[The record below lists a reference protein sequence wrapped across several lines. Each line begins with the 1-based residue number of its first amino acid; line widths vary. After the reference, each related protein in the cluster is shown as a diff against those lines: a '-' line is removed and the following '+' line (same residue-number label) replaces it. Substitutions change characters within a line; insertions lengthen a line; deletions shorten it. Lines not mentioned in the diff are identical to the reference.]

1 MPRPTRRRELRPPNE
16 RLGSGNNPYF
26 AAVFPAQ
33 PFLAVTDFTLFPF
46 PMLALKR
53 IVTVAVMVYLLLA
66 LLFIL
71 APAVRASFVDMGSGL
86 SVLEK
91 EREFYRIM
99 FLIGAGLLT
108 LHLITENLDSV
119 LLRRAVSQN
128 EGKINELKAKLY
140 DHQQRTATP
149 LSVPGGRTIDGRLPD
164 ALPTQSQAAGT
175 VSTTENRTADHLPQP
190 TYPQSDPSLGNT
202 PPAERP
208 VL

>member
-1 MPRPTRRRELRPPNE
+1 
-16 RLGSGNNPYF
+16 
-26 AAVFPAQ
+26 
-33 PFLAVTDFTLFPF
+33 
-46 PMLALKR
+46 MLALKR

-149 LSVPGGRTIDGRLPD
+149 LSVPGGRTIDGRVAEPV
-164 ALPTQSQAAGT
+164 PMPIQSQAAGT
-175 VSTTENRTADHLPQP
+175 VSQTENRTADHLPRP
-190 TYPQSDPSLGNT
+190 TFPQSDPSLGNT

-208 VL
+208 AL